1 MESRT
6 NLTAIKKM
14 DLAHLCYFM
23 KEGAAK
29 AKQPRVTI
37 NSGDWKES
45 AWLKIRCSK
54 ASRTEM
60 SEKYLGIQIWKGG

>member
-1 MESRT
+1 MKNRI

-23 KEGAAK
+23 KEGAEK

-45 AWLKIRCSK
+45 GGLKVRHSK
-54 ASRTEM
+54 VGRMEM
-60 SEKYLGIQIWKGG
+60 SER